1 MVHMYRSIPSLC
13 SSAGL
18 EGILTEAD
26 TPPIDVYYVYTM
38 NVCVCV
44 CCIVYMGI
52 VYMPLCV

>member
-1 MVHMYRSIPSLC
+1 MVHMSSLC

-52 VYMPLCV
+52 VYMPFCV